1 MMFRLMVAEIENED
15 EYGDGGDQVTRDCY
29 FGSLEEILS
38 RLCYPWL
45 KDAIAFGVYQ
55 KQSDGSWLLYY
66 HSI

>member
-1 MMFRLMVAEIENED
+1 MAYKLRVTTWENEN
-15 EYGDGGDQVTRDCY
+15 EHCEGGNTEEKDRY
-29 FGSLEEILS
+29 FGSLDEVVS

-45 KDAIAFGVYQ
+45 EGALAHAIYQ